1 MLSKAYNEGML
12 AESYLDNPYEINT
25 EAFND
30 FERGLTQGLKR
41 NPHKQLRQHHSL
53 NKHQRPHKPSFT
65 AESVPIK
72 KGYDYKQRKEK

>member
-30 FERGLTQGLKR
+30 FERRLTQSLKR
-41 NPHKQLRQHHSL
+41 NPNKQLKQQHSL
-53 NKHQRPHKPSFT
+53 NKHQRSYKPRST

-72 KGYDYKQRKEK
+72 KGYDYKKRKEA